1 MQYNNT
7 NMYQSYVSF
16 CIGHIKKYINNIMKP
31 NTHSGDS
38 VAKIFGRHK
47 RDIQR
52 KIAIANG
59 FGQKRN
65 NFVITANSFEYAK
78 VLLESGDEKKFIS
91 WSREWNMVKMTTNW
105 LKWGKKNWKIMYA
118 DADFHILCHPQCHP
132 YYISLLSNC
141 NIKCVHVF
149 ACATRNIQLHFHC
162 IPWCTS

>member
-1 MQYNNT
+1 MRYAHTKRIFRTCWAVNSMQYNNT

-78 VLLESGDEKKFIS
+78 VLLESGDEKKIHQ
-91 WSREWNMVKMTTNW
+91 
-105 LKWGKKNWKIMYA
+105 LK
-118 DADFHILCHPQCHP
+118 P
-132 YYISLLSNC
+132 
-141 NIKCVHVF
+141 
-149 ACATRNIQLHFHC
+149 
-162 IPWCTS
+162 